1 MSTLCLSRAS
11 SEIRDSV
18 NNPPVSIP
26 SATLGTYMNLALNCL
41 CATWYGLQVE
51 SEDSFCSQLL
61 ISACSVL
68 PQTDSTEAQNGRG
81 GRTVHHALPP
91 AWSLSSSHLAL
102 NQDGQ
107 SQRPLWPEGSRKS
120 MCVKSVQFSHSV
132 VSDSLRPHESQHTR
146 PPCPSP
152 TPKVYSN
159 SCPSSR

>member
-1 MSTLCLSRAS
+1 MSALTLSRAS
-11 SEIRDSV
+11 SDIRDSV

-26 SATLGTYMNLALNCL
+26 SATLGTYTNPVLNCL
-41 CATWYGLQVE
+41 CATWCGLQVE

-61 ISACSVL
+61 TSACSVL
-68 PQTDSTEAQNGRG
+68 PQTDSAEAQNGRG

-102 NQDGQ
+102 NQDRQ
-107 SQRPLWPEGSRKS
+107 SQRPLWPEGSRES
-120 MCVKSVQFSHSV
+120 MCVKSVQFSHSA

-152 TPKVYSN
+152 TPRVYSN